1 MRERNR
7 IPEYGLG
14 ALQEVT
20 MIGQHS
26 SRRLGPFILVG
37 LVLLGAVSG
46 ATQEIAGVLDSK
58 AILPL
63 KNREQLMNDWLKWRL
78 DNIVPELMRRE
89 GIDLW
94 LIINREYNED
104 PVYLSLV
111 PRPTMSARRTS
122 ILIFYDRG
130 PEKGVE
136 RLSGS
141 YYGMEGWYKGTWVDK
156 KKKQFESLA
165 GVIKALNPKKIGI
178 NTSADWAFGDGLTSS
193 LKVKLEKALGPELVA
208 RFVSAENLC
217 VGWLETRSPQEMSV
231 YRHICGIAHDLI
243 AEFFSNRVITP
254 DVTTTDDVVW
264 WIRQRV
270 VDSGLETWFQPS
282 ISIQRSKKDAA
293 SYVDKEVIRRGDFLH
308 CDVGITYLGLCTDMQ
323 LQAYVCRTGETDA
336 PEGLKEALR
345 RANRLAD
352 VFMGEFVLGRT
363 GTDIVTAAMKKGE
376 SEGLRP
382 LIYMHPLGIHG
393 HGAGCVADAR
403 PPESAPED
411 NLERGKYP
419 LFPNTAYAIE
429 FSSTTAV
436 PEWENQ
442 DVRVG
447 YEEDALFTE
456 KGCRFIDGRQTRVY
470 LIR

>member
-1 MRERNR
+1 MRHLSFRSQ
-7 IPEYGLG
+7 
-14 ALQEVT
+14 A
-20 MIGQHS
+20 
-26 SRRLGPFILVG
+26 FILLA
-37 LVLLGAVSG
+37 LVIVSG
-46 ATQEIAGVLDSK
+46 LLTAAAQEIADVKDSK
-58 AILPL
+58 NILPE
-63 KNREQLMNDWLKWRL
+63 KDREALTNAWLKWRL
-78 DNIVPELMRRE
+78 DNIIPELMRRE

-94 LIINREYNED
+94 LVINREYNED

-111 PRPTMSARRTS
+111 PRPTMYARRTS
-122 ILIFYDRG
+122 ILIFHDRG

-136 RLSGS
+136 RLAGS

-165 GVIKALNPKKIGI
+165 EVIKAINPKKIGI
-178 NTSADWAFGDGLTSS
+178 NTSENWAFGDGLTAF
-193 LKVKLEKALGPELVA
+193 LKSKLEKALGPELSS

-243 AEFFSNRVITP
+243 GEFYSNRVITP
-254 DVTTTDDVVW
+254 DVTTTGDVVW
-264 WIRQRV
+264 WFRQKV
-270 VDSGLETWFQPS
+270 TDLGLETWFQPS
-282 ISIQRSKKDAA
+282 LSIQRSKKDAA
-293 SYVDKEVIRRGDFLH
+293 RYADQEVIRRGDLLH

-323 LQAYVCRTGETDA
+323 LQAYVCRIGETDA

-363 GTDIVTAAMKKGE
+363 GTEIVTAAMKKGE
-376 SEGLRP
+376 AEGLRP

-411 NLERGKYP
+411 NLERGKYA

-436 PEWENQ
+436 PEWDNQ
-442 DVRVG
+442 DIRIG

-456 KGCRFIDGRQTRVY
+456 KGCRFIDGRQTRIY

>member
-1 MRERNR
+1 M
-7 IPEYGLG
+7 PYLK
-14 ALQEVT
+14 
-20 MIGQHS
+20 S
-26 SRRLGPFILVG
+26 SRSSRLLILVG
-37 LVLLGAVSG
+37 MFLIGISIA
-46 ATQEIAGVLDSK
+46 AAQEIADVQDSK
-58 AILPL
+58 NILPV
-63 KNREQLMNDWLKWRL
+63 KNREELMNEWLKWRL

-89 GIDLW
+89 AIDLW

-122 ILIFYDRG
+122 ILIFHDLG

-165 GVIKALNPKKIGI
+165 DVIKALNPKKIGI
-178 NTSADWAFGDGLTSS
+178 NTSDDWAFGDGLTAS
-193 LKVKLEKALGPELVA
+193 LKSKLGKALGPELSG

-231 YRHICGIAHDLI
+231 YRHLCGIAHDLI
-243 AEFFSNRVITP
+243 SEFFSNRVITP
-254 DVTTTDDVVW
+254 DITTTDDVVW

-270 VDSGLETWFQPS
+270 VNLGLEIWFQPS

-293 SYVDKEVIRRGDFLH
+293 RYADKDVIRRGDFLH

-352 VFMGEFVLGRT
+352 VFMGEFVQGRS

-376 SEGLRP
+376 AEGLRP

-411 NLERGKYP
+411 NPERGKYP
-419 LFPNTAYAIE
+419 LFLNTAYAIE

-436 PEWENQ
+436 PEWDNQ
-442 DVRVG
+442 DVRIG

-456 KGCRFIDGRQTRVY
+456 KGCRFIDGRQTRIH

>member
-1 MRERNR
+1 
-7 IPEYGLG
+7 
-14 ALQEVT
+14 
-20 MIGQHS
+20 MIRRGF
-26 SRRLGPFILVG
+26 SRRLC
-37 LVLLGAVSG
+37 LVLFAALLLAGVSS
-46 ATQEIAGVLDSK
+46 AAAQEIPSAKDYK
-58 AILPL
+58 NILPE
-63 KNREQLMNDWLKWRL
+63 KNREQLMNEWLKWRL
-78 DNIVPELMRRE
+78 DNIVPQLMRRE

-111 PRPTMSARRTS
+111 PRPTMYARRTS
-122 ILIFYDRG
+122 ILLFHDLG

-165 GVIKALNPKKIGI
+165 EVIKSLNPKRIGI
-178 NTSADWAFGDGLTSS
+178 NTSENWAFGDGLTAS
-193 LKVKLEKALGPELVA
+193 LKAKLGKALGPELSA
-208 RFVSAENLC
+208 RFVSAENLS

-231 YRHICGIAHDLI
+231 YRHICGIAHDI
-243 AEFFSNRVITP
+243 IDEFFSNRVITP

-270 VDSGLETWFQPS
+270 TDLGLKTWFQPS
-282 ISIQRSKKDAA
+282 ISIQRSKKEAA
-293 SYVDKEVIRRGDFLH
+293 KFAEKNVIRRGDALH
-308 CDVGITYLGLCTDMQ
+308 CDFGISYLGLCTDMQ
-323 LQAYVCRTGETDA
+323 LQAYVCRIGETDA

-352 VFMGEFVLGRT
+352 VFMGEFVKGRN
-363 GTDIVTAAMKKGE
+363 GTDIVTGAMKKGE
-376 SEGLRP
+376 AEVLRP
-382 LIYMHPLGIHG
+382 LIYMHPIGVHG

-419 LFPNTAYAIE
+419 LFLNTAYAIE

-436 PEWENQ
+436 LEWDNQ
-442 DVRVG
+442 DVRIG

-456 KGCRFIDGRQTRVY
+456 DGCRFIDGRQVRFY
-470 LIR
+470 LIK

>member
-1 MRERNR
+1 MMTRHC
-7 IPEYGLG
+7 I
-14 ALQEVT
+14 
-20 MIGQHS
+20 
-26 SRRLGPFILVG
+26 SRRLCLILFAALLLTG
-37 LVLLGAVSG
+37 LSSAV
-46 ATQEIAGVLDSK
+46 AQEIPSAKDYK
-58 AILPL
+58 NILPE
-63 KNREQLMNDWLKWRL
+63 KDREQLMNEWLKWRL
-78 DNIVPELMRRE
+78 DNIVPQLMRRE
-89 GIDLW
+89 GIDMW
-94 LIINREYNED
+94 LVINREYNED

-111 PRPTMSARRTS
+111 PRPTMYARRTS
-122 ILIFYDRG
+122 ILIFHDLG

-165 GVIKALNPKKIGI
+165 GVIKALNPKRIGI
-178 NTSADWAFGDGLTSS
+178 NTSENWAFGDGLTAS
-193 LKVKLEKALGPELVA
+193 LKGKLGNALGPELSS

-243 AEFFSNRVITP
+243 GEFFSNRVITP

-264 WIRQRV
+264 WFRQRV
-270 VDSGLETWFQPS
+270 TDLGLDTWFQPS
-282 ISIQRSKKDAA
+282 ISIQRSKKEAA
-293 SYVDKEVIRRGDFLH
+293 KSAESNVIRRGDVLH

-323 LQAYVCRTGETDA
+323 LQAYVCRIGETDA

-352 VFMGEFVLGRT
+352 VFMGEFVQGRS

-376 SEGLRP
+376 AEGLRP
-382 LIYMHPLGIHG
+382 LIYMHPIGVHG

-419 LFPNTAYAIE
+419 LFLNTAYAIE
-429 FSSTTAV
+429 FSGTTAV
-436 PEWENQ
+436 PEWDSQ
-442 DVRVG
+442 DVRIG
-447 YEEDALFTE
+447 YEENALFTE
-456 KGCRFIDGRQTRVY
+456 NGCRFIDGRQMKFY
-470 LIR
+470 LIK

>member
-1 MRERNR
+1 MRHLSFRSQ
-7 IPEYGLG
+7 
-14 ALQEVT
+14 A
-20 MIGQHS
+20 
-26 SRRLGPFILVG
+26 FILLA
-37 LVLLGAVSG
+37 LVIVSG
-46 ATQEIAGVLDSK
+46 LLTAAAQEIADVKDSK
-58 AILPL
+58 NILPE
-63 KNREQLMNDWLKWRL
+63 KDRETLTNAWLKWRL
-78 DNIVPELMRRE
+78 DTIIPELMRRE

-94 LIINREYNED
+94 LVINREYNED

-111 PRPTMSARRTS
+111 PRPTMYARRTS
-122 ILIFYDRG
+122 ILIFHDRG

-136 RLSGS
+136 RLAGS

-165 GVIKALNPKKIGI
+165 EVIKAINPKKIGI
-178 NTSADWAFGDGLTSS
+178 DTSESWAFGDGLTAS
-193 LKVKLEKALGPELVA
+193 LKSKLEKALGPELSS
-208 RFVSAENLC
+208 RLVSAENLC

-231 YRHICGIAHDLI
+231 YRHICGIAHDI
-243 AEFFSNRVITP
+243 IDEFFSNRVITP

-270 VDSGLETWFQPS
+270 TDLGLETWFQPS

-293 SYVDKEVIRRGDFLH
+293 KYADQGVIRRGDMLH

-323 LQAYVCRTGETDA
+323 LQAYVCRIGETDA
-336 PEGLKEALR
+336 PEGLKDALR

-363 GTDIVTAAMKKGE
+363 GTEIVTAAMKKGE
-376 SEGLRP
+376 AEGLRP

-411 NLERGKYP
+411 NPERGKYP
-419 LFPNTAYAIE
+419 LFLNTAYAIE
-429 FSSTTAV
+429 FSSTSAV
-436 PEWENQ
+436 PEWDNQ
-442 DVRVG
+442 DVRIG

>member
-1 MRERNR
+1 MRHLSFRSQ
-7 IPEYGLG
+7 
-14 ALQEVT
+14 A
-20 MIGQHS
+20 
-26 SRRLGPFILVG
+26 FILLA
-37 LVLLGAVSG
+37 LVIVSG
-46 ATQEIAGVLDSK
+46 LLTAAAQEIADVKDSK
-58 AILPL
+58 NILPE
-63 KNREQLMNDWLKWRL
+63 KDRETLTNAWLKWRL
-78 DNIVPELMRRE
+78 DTIIPELMRRE

-94 LIINREYNED
+94 LVINREYNED

-111 PRPTMSARRTS
+111 PRPTMYARRTS
-122 ILIFYDRG
+122 ILIFHDRG

-136 RLSGS
+136 RLAGS

-165 GVIKALNPKKIGI
+165 EVIKAINPKKIGI
-178 NTSADWAFGDGLTSS
+178 DTSESWAFGDGLTAA
-193 LKVKLEKALGPELVA
+193 LKSKLEKALGPELSS
-208 RFVSAENLC
+208 RLVSAENLC

-231 YRHICGIAHDLI
+231 YRHICGIAHDI
-243 AEFFSNRVITP
+243 IDEFFSNRVITP

-270 VDSGLETWFQPS
+270 TDLGLETWFQPS

-293 SYVDKEVIRRGDFLH
+293 QYADQGVIRRGDMLH

-323 LQAYVCRTGETDA
+323 LQAYVCRIGETDA
-336 PEGLKEALR
+336 PEGLKDALR

-363 GTDIVTAAMKKGE
+363 GTEIVTAAMKKGE
-376 SEGLRP
+376 AEGLRP

-411 NLERGKYP
+411 NPERGKYP
-419 LFPNTAYAIE
+419 LFLNTAYAIE
-429 FSSTTAV
+429 FSSTSAV
-436 PEWENQ
+436 PEWDNQ
-442 DVRVG
+442 DVRIG

-456 KGCRFIDGRQTRVY
+456 KGCRFIDGRQTRIY